1 MAEQLTEGKKALEGE
16 KTGAVDTLG
25 AKPAEVAKVAETPK
39 AAEAPKPTE
48 VSKTPD
54 ELYEELIASVHRYHP
69 SADISL
75 IEKAYHVASK
85 AHEGQVRK
93 SGEPYIIHP
102 LSVAIILASLELD
115 KETIAAGILH
125 DVLEDTVMTD
135 EEMKQEFGEEVF
147 LLVDGVTKL
156 QHLHLTD
163 NTADPKD
170 KSAERLEMQAENLR
184 KMFLAMAKDIRVIM
198 IKLADRL
205 HNMRTLK
212 YQSKEAQ
219 LRIAR
224 ETQEIYCPIA
234 QRLGISKI
242 KIELDDLS
250 LKYLEPEAYKELG
263 RQIAQRKS
271 VREEY
276 IQSLVEDVR
285 KHIESA
291 GIKAQIDGRA
301 KHFFSIY
308 RKMVNQNKTL
318 DQIYDLFAIRI
329 IVDSVKDCYA
339 ALGVIHE
346 MYKPIPGRF
355 KDYIAMPKPNMY
367 QSLHTT
373 LIGPTGQPFEIQ
385 IRTFEMHR
393 TAEYGIAAHW
403 KYKEASNNGGTP
415 APMTVTEEEKLSWLR
430 QILEWQRDM
439 SDNQEFMSLLKS
451 DLDLYTDTV
460 FCFTPTGDV
469 KNLPNGS
476 TPIDFA
482 YSIHSAVGN
491 KMIGAKVNGKL
502 VPIDYK
508 IQNGDRIEVVTS
520 QNSKGPSRD
529 WLNIVKSTQ
538 AKNKINQWFRSE
550 LKEENITRGKDLLI
564 ACCKAKG
571 INFPDINKPEYQS
584 KILRKY
590 GFHDWNSCLAT
601 VGHGGLKEGQIINRM
616 YEEYKKDHLAH
627 ITDEEVLQSIAES
640 KDKTPQKHSKS
651 GIIVKGLYDVAVH
664 FSKCCSPVPGDEIVG
679 FVTRGRGVSI
689 HRTDCINM
697 INLSEMERE
706 RLIDA
711 EWQHDDEDEGNGLY
725 LAEIKIFGNDRTGLL
740 VDITKVFT
748 EREINING
756 IHSKTSKQGVATI
769 DVSFSTKGRAE
780 LSSVIDR
787 LRQIESVIDIE
798 RTTG

>member
-1 MAEQLTEGKKALEGE
+1 MADITTEELEE
-16 KTGAVDTLG
+16 LEN
-25 AKPAEVAKVAETPK
+25 EV
-39 AAEAPKPTE
+39 
-48 VSKTPD
+48 VSKDDNIKTMQEFVSP
-54 ELYEELIASVHRYHP
+54 ESLYQELIASVKKYHP
-69 SADISL
+69 STDISL
-75 IEKAYHVASK
+75 IEKAYKTADT
-85 AHEGQVRK
+85 AHKGQVRK
-93 SGEPYIIHP
+93 SGEAYIIHP
-102 LSVAIILASLELD
+102 LCVAIILAELELD
-115 KETIAAGILH
+115 KETIVAGLLH
-125 DVLEDTVMTD
+125 DVVEDTVMTV
-135 EEMKQEFGEEVF
+135 EEIASEFSEEIA

-156 QHLHLTD
+156 GQLSYD
-163 NTADPKD
+163 ADKV
-170 KSAERLEMQAENLR
+170 EVQAENLR
-184 KMFLAMAKDIRVIM
+184 KMFLAMAKDIRVIL

-212 YQSKEAQ
+212 YMTPEKQKEK
-219 LRIAR
+219 AR
-224 ETQEIYCPIA
+224 ETMDIYAPIA

-250 LKYLEPEAYKELG
+250 LKYLEPEAYYDLVEKVAL
-263 RQIAQRKS
+263 RKS
-271 VREEY
+271 VRDDY
-276 IQSLVEDVR
+276 VQSLVKEVS
-285 KHIESA
+285 KHIENA

-308 RKMVNQNKTL
+308 KKMVNQHKTL

-329 IVDSVKDCYA
+329 IVDNVKDCYA

-403 KYKEASNNGGTP
+403 KYKEAANNGGTV
-415 APMTVTEEEKLSWLR
+415 ATTKSEEEKLSWLR
-430 QILEWQRDM
+430 QILEWQKDM
-439 SDNQEFMSLLKS
+439 SDNKEFMSLLKS
-451 DLDLYTDTV
+451 DLNLFSDTV
-460 FCFTPTGDV
+460 FCFTPSGDV
-469 KNLPNGS
+469 KNLPTGS
-476 TPIDFA
+476 TPVDFA

-502 VPIDYK
+502 VPIDYE
-508 IQNGDRIEVVTS
+508 IQNGDRIEIITS

-550 LKEENITRGKDLLI
+550 LKEENIVKGKELI
-564 ACCKAKG
+564 AQYCKAKS
-571 INFPDINKPEYQS
+571 INITDINKPEYQS
-584 KILRKY
+584 KVMRKY
-590 GFHDWNSCLAT
+590 GFHDWDSALAT
-601 VGHGGLKEGQIINRM
+601 LGHGGLKEGQVVNKM
-616 YEEYKKDHLAH
+616 LEEYRKDHPIQL
-627 ITDEEVLQSIAES
+627 TDEDVLNNVSSEN
-640 KDKTPQKHSKS
+640 KDKAVPQKSKS

-689 HRTDCINM
+689 HRTDCINIM
-697 INLSEMERE
+697 NLSELEKV

-711 EWQHDDEDEGNGLY
+711 EWQQGAEQGDNGLY
-725 LAEIKIFGNDRTGLL
+725 LAEIKIFGNNRTGLL
-740 VDITKVFT
+740 VDITRIFT
-748 EREINING
+748 EREIDISSIN
-756 IHSKTSKQGVATI
+756 SKTSKQGVATI
-769 DVSFSTKGRAE
+769 SISFNTKGKEE
-780 LSSVIDR
+780 LSSLIEKI
-787 LRQIESVIDIE
+787 RQVESVIDIE